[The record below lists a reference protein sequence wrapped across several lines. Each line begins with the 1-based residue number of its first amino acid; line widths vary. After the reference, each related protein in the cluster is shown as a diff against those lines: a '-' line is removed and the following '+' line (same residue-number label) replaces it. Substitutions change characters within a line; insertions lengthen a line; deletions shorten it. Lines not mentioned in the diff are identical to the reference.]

1 MKHSVDRILTTH
13 AGSLP
18 RPPELLDLV
27 KSGDGAA
34 FEQGSNAQRLRSAV
48 SEIVRRQ
55 AALGI
60 DVIDDG
66 EYGKPSFVSYINER
80 LGGYEVDT
88 RAGPRNQWLSS
99 REGRSFPEFYAQ
111 THPASTHTHMICTGP
126 IAYKGH
132 AQLKRDID
140 NLKAALKGVEV
151 EEVFMPAISPSNIED
166 WQKNAYYKSQ
176 EDYVFA
182 IAEAMREEY
191 QAIVDAGFLVQI
203 DDPRLVTYYIIHPEA
218 SVEDCRKWAELRI
231 AALNH
236 ALRDIPPE
244 KIRFHTC
251 YGINMGPR
259 FTTWSSKTS
268 SISSSRFAPAPIR
281 SKPQTRGM
289 NTNGKCGR
297 TSSCRTAKSSSR
309 ASSRIRPSSSS
320 TRSWSRIG
328 SSATPKL
335 SAAKM

>member
-27 KSGDGAA
+27 KNGDSA
-34 FEQGSNAQRLRSAV
+34 FEQGTNYDLLRNAV
-48 SEIVRRQ
+48 SEIVRRRV
-55 AALGI
+55 ALGI

-99 REGRSFPEFYAQ
+99 REGWSFPEFYAQ
-111 THPASTHTHMICTGP
+111 THPASAHTHMICTGP
-126 IAYKGH
+126 ITYKGH
-132 AQLKRDID
+132 SQLKRDIA
-140 NLKAALKGVEV
+140 NLKAALQGVAI

-176 EDYVFA
+176 EEYVFA

-191 QAIVDAGFLVQI
+191 KAIVNAGFLVQI

-218 SVEDCRKWAELRI
+218 SIEDCRKWAELRI

-244 KIRFHTC
+244 KIRFHTVTASIWVR
-251 YGINMGPR
+251 G
-259 FTTWSSKTS
+259 FTTRSSKTS
-268 SISSSRFAPAPIR
+268 STSFSRSAPAPIR
-281 SKPQTRGM
+281 LRPQTRGL
-289 NTNGKCGR
+289 NTSGKSGR
-297 TSSCRTAKSSSR
+297 TSSFRTEKSSFR
-309 ASSRIRPSSSS
+309 ESSRTRPSLSSI
-320 TRSWSRIG
+320 RSW
-328 SSATPKL
+328 
-335 SAAKM
+335 